1 MQNERE
7 NIFQPLT
14 AIDYDIAGN
23 SFRAYYDADNK
34 LVFVVDFVTSTIKPN
49 VLLVI
54 NPDGDRKWD
63 DILMNDYGVDL
74 ETVRPKQDNKYQ
86 KLDIEYTG
94 LSVYDNLIQ
103 TYNNGD
109 DISDEVSYLDA
120 FHHDAAYRAAQERFE
135 AAEMTADR
143 ARETIDRTMGV
154 IAELQ
159 ARLKVLR
166 SKLAL
171 QRKSI
176 GKEPTK
182 KSASKILRTESQ
194 IDATNEKLMRAKK
207 RLGNAKRR
215 LIVAEEDSEIARSI
229 LNNLGGVSE
238 LPAKPLNTTVAVR
251 QNPPVP
257 VKKQNI
263 EYTDTTIEAEE
274 MADNNEEVKPLFD
287 TDPEIIDEDIAFKP
301 IDFGS
306 GSDDNDDDE
315 YQTNVQVEEQPAVSF
330 EPIPGIPDVP
340 SAVDTPAIQP
350 VEFNPPTSF
359 DSFESSESTDS
370 DYGTPGV
377 FNPTPIV
384 EENSTEYETLT
395 GWGDDSGVV
404 ADVNTSFSD
413 TGASET
419 LAEEFQMPI
428 APAPVT
434 PVTPVVDNEKTFSEI
449 EPAPVDS
456 GMRPVSPIAPDVPVA
471 PSDTDTNITIQRS
484 KPSFVYYILLILLI
498 GLSVFTLWMY
508 QKSTNGNLPELGA
521 KTQVEE
527 TITEPVVA
535 EPEVQIVEPVVA
547 EPVVVEPEYVE
558 PEPVIE
564 ESVVEPV
571 VEEPIVEPEYVEPE
585 PVIEEPVV
593 EPETEV
599 VPDTTSASVIK
610 SLRYTEEVP
619 EPVVVET
626 EEEILA
632 KKPAYGVSQN
642 EKMFVSEYESDADMN
657 TALDFV
663 AYDTGVVTYDE
674 PSVVTT
680 TTYESEEIIEYN
692 EPDVYADEV
701 FVEEVVEEDVEMCA
715 DGGYPSPEG
724 CCAGEVYTHVGNG
737 EYVCCAQSTGECF
750 PPMR

>member
-23 SFRAYYDADNK
+23 SFRAYYDVDNK
-34 LVFVVDFVTSTIKPN
+34 LVFVIDFVTSAIKPN

-103 TYNNGD
+103 AYNNGD
-109 DISDEVSYLDA
+109 DISDEISYLDA

-135 AAEMTADR
+135 AAEMTAER
-143 ARETIDRTMGV
+143 TRETIDRTMGV

-182 KSASKILRTESQ
+182 KSAAKILRTESQ

-207 RLGNAKRR
+207 RLTNAKRR
-215 LIVAEEDSEIARSI
+215 LVVAEEDSEVARSI
-229 LNNLGGVSE
+229 LSKLGGVSG
-238 LPAKPLNTTVAVR
+238 LPAKPLNTTVAVK

-263 EYTDTTIEAEE
+263 EYTDTTIEAEK

-306 GSDDNDDDE
+306 GSDSNDDE

-384 EENSTEYETLT
+384 EENGTEYETLT

-456 GMRPVSPIAPDVPVA
+456 GMRPVSPITPDVPVA

-564 ESVVEPV
+564 EPVVEPV

-593 EPETEV
+593 EPESEV

-642 EKMFVSEYESDADMN
+642 EKMFVSEYESDSDMN

-692 EPDVYADEV
+692 EPDVYADDV

-724 CCAGEVYTHVGNG
+724 CCSGEVYTHVGNG